1 MRNKTVKWQHKLEGA
16 LSFKWKRES
25 DPARL
30 LISPR
35 GYKPF
40 LKNKTKKTMQQPN
53 CSCTCSSSEIL
64 WNHSHW
70 AMYCLSLF
78 NAIPKLFLPTELHI
92 VNSDIS
98 PSTFLWKIY
107 FCLLKIIQFL
117 RPKTSYCK
125 VSQLKSPS
133 EYKCF

>member
-16 LSFKWKRES
+16 LSFKWKQES

-64 WNHSHW
+64 WKQCTAWVYSMPYLN
-70 AMYCLSLF
+70 
-78 NAIPKLFLPTELHI
+78 
-92 VNSDIS
+92 
-98 PSTFLWKIY
+98 Y
-107 FCLLKIIQFL
+107 FCLLNFILLTLIFHL
-117 RPKTSYCK
+117 
-125 VSQLKSPS
+125 VPS
-133 EYKCF
+133 SEKYTFAF